1 LIYTSVD
8 ELRTYFKT
16 YIDTY
21 VETVR
26 SKGKGQEPDL
36 FRDQPVRIDVRILPN
51 EAIVAFFFARA
62 GTFTIDVQEDSYDN
76 VLATIQKK
84 GHKYFKAFL
93 PTKNFS
99 DKDAAADARDHV
111 GKDTRRATYRAGL
124 VAARGHVQDVIKAI
138 EDTARTNP
146 WLEGQLKEVRTGL
159 QGAGA
164 PIAKL
169 VDEHERM
176 DKDDMFKDQEAFVKS
191 LMAVDIQ
198 NPQVVDENAVGD
210 YIRAYLQAY
219 RDAVKP
225 EYPDRAKPRF
235 FKGMPMRVRASLLS
249 NMSIAVY
256 FKFNAPEE
264 AFIISRERFNEAQAR
279 LKEKDIDDY
288 DHLPPLKPLTT
299 EAAVTEARAA
309 VKDDI
314 MSTLHLALLTD
325 TKAIIQDNKTKVLEI
340 TKTNPWLED
349 QMKTLATRLEGVTK
363 LIEVLIEELEA
374 AAIVKRP
381 ADTER
386 MFLEVSR
393 FKGPKR
399 QEPGLYSAPGPVFV
413 PATTPIIPVVPVAPV
428 VSEETVSYAGPSGPA
443 WAPGAEVISHANAGV
458 YADESGASA
467 GGQGMTNEERA
478 KLEDTSNRVFEFGK
492 RIDDFER
499 RLRYMDKYIE
509 HEVQRRQDE
518 KLKLQ
523 DEKVSHQI
531 SRTASISYGLATVA
545 ILLTI
550 GVLLLN
556 LDALREAMGSLFG

>member
-1 LIYTSVD
+1 LIYTNVD

-51 EAIVAFFFARA
+51 EAIVALFFARA
-62 GTFTIDVQEDSYDN
+62 GSFTIDVQEDSYDN
-76 VLATIQKK
+76 VLAIIQKR
-84 GHKYFKAFL
+84 GHKYLKAFL

-124 VAARGHVQDVIKAI
+124 VAAKGHVQDVIKAI
-138 EDTARTNP
+138 EDTAKTNP

-169 VDEHERM
+169 VEEHERM
-176 DKDDMFKDQEAFVKS
+176 DKEDVFKDQDAFVRS
-191 LMAVDIQ
+191 LMAVDVQ

-210 YIRAYLQAY
+210 YLRAYLQAY
-219 RDAVKP
+219 REAVKP

-249 NMSIAVY
+249 NMSVAVY
-256 FKFNAPEE
+256 YRFSAPEE

-279 LKEKDIDDY
+279 LKEKDVDDY
-288 DHLPPLKPLTT
+288 EHLPPLKPLTT
-299 EAAVTEARAA
+299 EAAVAEARAA
-309 VKDDI
+309 VKEDI
-314 MSTLHLALLTD
+314 MNTLHLALLTD
-325 TKAIIQDNKTKVLEI
+325 TKAIIQENKMKVLDI

-349 QMKTLATRLEGVTK
+349 QMKSLATRLEGVTK
-363 LIEVLIEELEA
+363 LIEVLVEELEGST
-374 AAIVKRP
+374 ILKRP
-381 ADTER
+381 VDTER

-393 FKGPKR
+393 FKAPKKP
-399 QEPGLYSAPGPVFV
+399 EPELYSAPGPVFV
-413 PATTPIIPVVPVAPV
+413 PIIAPVVPVAPV
-428 VSEETVSYAGPSGPA
+428 VSEETVSYTGPNGPA
-443 WAPGAEVISHANAGV
+443 WAPGAEVISHASAGV
-458 YADESGASA
+458 YADEPGMGA
-467 GGQGMTNEERA
+467 GGQGMSNEERA
-478 KLEDTSNRVFEFGK
+478 QLEDMTNRTFEFGK

-556 LDALREAMGSLFG
+556 LDALREALGHLFG